1 VGRNY
6 RYLDN
11 EAGVNKLI
19 PRSFQIVR
27 LVKWRNMMWGIN
39 SEHNNC
45 ILLFLEE
52 TLKAEATWKMQQKL
66 NMILEWAL
74 KK

>member
-1 VGRNY
+1 MRLLEDVPILKFYGFLCMFNTGEKKCVRACVGRNY

-27 LVKWRNMMWGIN
+27 LVK
-39 SEHNNC
+39 
-45 ILLFLEE
+45 
-52 TLKAEATWKMQQKL
+52 
-66 NMILEWAL
+66 
-74 KK
+74 